1 MKRMSA
7 AAVLAFGLAFLVV
20 GCGSGND
27 APMMGPSGTGS
38 SAGASLM
45 SVAPQGGAT
54 GVAGST
60 SMVFRFSAA
69 MGSGMEQYVDL
80 HMGNPAGP
88 TMPMNCLWSG
98 DRTTLTC
105 TPQGPLSPRT
115 TYVMHLGGGMVTHAG
130 QPVDCG
136 QYGPAMGGQWVT
148 GGVMGSSHAG
158 GSWMMMG
165 PNWYNANGSYGMVF
179 TFTTA

>member
-1 MKRMSA
+1 MKRMNA
-7 AAVLAFGLAFLVV
+7 AIVLAGGLAFPVV

-27 APMMGPSGTGS
+27 ASMMGPSGAPSPT
-38 SAGASLM
+38 GASLV

-60 SMVFRFSAA
+60 SMVFRFGAA
-69 MGSGMEQYVDL
+69 MGTGMEQFVDL
-80 HMGNPAGP
+80 HMSNLAGP

-105 TPQGPLSPRT
+105 TPQGPLSPRS
-115 TYVMHLGGGMVTHAG
+115 TYVMHLGGGMATQAG
-130 QPVDCG
+130 RAIDCA
-136 QYGPAMGGQWVT
+136 QYGLTMGGQWVM
-148 GGVMGSSHAG
+148 GGMMGGSHAG

-165 PNWYNANGSYGMVF
+165 PNWHNANGSYGMAF